1 MEKEIAKN
9 IRLGVFVISGAI
21 LLIVGLYV
29 VGNKQNLFGR
39 TFTVSAKFFNVNG
52 LMKGNNVR
60 FAGIDVGTVK
70 MVEIIND
77 SSVNVVMIIKKDVQK
92 FIKKNAVVSI
102 GTDGLMGNKLLNIAI
117 VDDAAPGIEDGDEL
131 QTIRSIETEEMTRT
145 LNATN
150 ENIKVISTNLRDITD
165 KISSENSF
173 WTILMDTA
181 VAGNIKTAIL
191 NIKNVGERSAILA
204 GNLETFS
211 EKMNTGKGTISSLVN
226 DTSLFGDFSR
236 VVQNFQKI
244 SDTAG
249 ILAKDISSI
258 VEKIKKG
265 EGSVGNLLTDTTFSH
280 NLNQSVKS
288 INEAAKNF
296 DENMEALKSNILL
309 RRYYRKQEKKSD

>member
-9 IRLGVFVISGAI
+9 IRLGVFVILGAI
-21 LLIVGLYV
+21 LLIVGLYI

-39 TFTVSAKFFNVNG
+39 TFTVSAKFYNVNG

-70 MVEIIND
+70 RVEIISD
-77 SSVNVVMIIKKDVQK
+77 SSVNVIMIIKRDVQK
-92 FIKKNAVVSI
+92 FIKKNALVSI
-102 GTDGLMGNKLLNIAI
+102 GTDGLMGNKLVNIAI
-117 VDDAAPGIEDGDEL
+117 IDDSAPGIEDGDEL
-131 QTIRSIETEEMTRT
+131 QTIRPIETDEMTRT

-150 ENIKVISTNLRDITD
+150 ENIKVISSNLRNITD

-173 WTILMDTA
+173 WTILMDTV
-181 VAGNIKTAIL
+181 VAENIKTAIL

-204 GNLETFS
+204 GNLEKFS
-211 EKMNTGKGTISSLVN
+211 GKMNTGKGTLSSLVN

-236 VVQNFQKI
+236 VVQNLQKI

-249 ILAKDISSI
+249 IVAKDISSI
-258 VEKIKKG
+258 VGKIKKG

-280 NLNQSVKS
+280 NLNQSVQS

-309 RRYYRKQEKKSD
+309 RKYYKKQEKKAD